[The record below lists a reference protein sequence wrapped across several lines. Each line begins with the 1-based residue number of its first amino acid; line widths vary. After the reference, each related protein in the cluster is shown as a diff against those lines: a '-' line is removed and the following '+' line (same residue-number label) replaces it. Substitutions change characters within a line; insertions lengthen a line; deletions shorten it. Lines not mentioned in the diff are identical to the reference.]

1 MYNEMLTS
9 KVYDFNIDIIEK
21 QKQYI
26 RKLEIEVGDK
36 INEISQPE
44 ISEIPK
50 KKLFVGDSVYVRN
63 YTDNDSDDKDP
74 FKDLQK
80 SVDAGIVKKIS
91 SEDILPITPIPT
103 PTKTTSNKETDDF
116 FYYIDKY
123 LVETE
128 KNKITSWHI
137 FFILFFIYI
146 LARIFSVDLKLN
158 VDI

>member
-36 INEISQPE
+36 INDISQPE

-63 YTDNDSDDKDP
+63 YTDNDNDDKDP
-74 FKDLQK
+74 FQDLQK

-91 SEDILPITPIPT
+91 SEDILPITPTPT
-103 PTKTTSNKETDDF
+103 PTTSNKKTDDDF
-116 FYYIDKY
+116 LLYRQ
-123 LVETE
+123 
-128 KNKITSWHI
+128 
-137 FFILFFIYI
+137 IY
-146 LARIFSVDLKLN
+146 S
-158 VDI
+158 